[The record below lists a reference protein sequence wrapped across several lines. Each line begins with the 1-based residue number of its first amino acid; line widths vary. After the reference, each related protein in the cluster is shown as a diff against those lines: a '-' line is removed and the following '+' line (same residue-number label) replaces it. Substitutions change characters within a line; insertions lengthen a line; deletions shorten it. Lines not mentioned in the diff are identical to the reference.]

1 MQGFNQFNFIQDS
14 QAKPSSDDNMI
25 PLINIVFLMLIFF
38 MVAGQI
44 KAQPDQA
51 ITLPS
56 TAQLESAQAQT
67 LRLELF
73 ADGQLMLN
81 GELIEVARL
90 NSKIDLESAGSI
102 ALFADARVTAKQ
114 LDELLSVF
122 ANTPKWSIK
131 LYTLEES

>member
-25 PLINIVFLMLIFF
+25 PLINIVFLLLIFF
-38 MVAGQI
+38 IVAGQI

-81 GELIEVARL
+81 GELIEVASL
-90 NSKIDLESAGSI
+90 KSKIDLESAGSI

-114 LDELLSVF
+114 LDELLSEF
-122 ANTPKWSIK
+122 ANTPQWSIE
-131 LYTLEES
+131 LYTLEK

>member
-1 MQGFNQFNFIQDS
+1 VQGFNQFNFIQDS

-25 PLINIVFLMLIFF
+25 PLINIVFLLLIFF

-56 TAQLESAQAQT
+56 TAQLESAQAQI

-81 GELIEVARL
+81 GELIEVASLR
-90 NSKIDLESAGSI
+90 SKIDLESAGSI

-114 LDELLSVF
+114 LDELLSEF
-122 ANTPKWSIK
+122 ADTPQWSIE
-131 LYTLEES
+131 LYTLEK

>member
-25 PLINIVFLMLIFF
+25 PLINIVFLLLIFF

-44 KAQPDQA
+44 KAQPGQA

-81 GELIEVARL
+81 GELIEVASL
-90 NSKIDLESAGSI
+90 KSKIDLESAGSI

-114 LDELLSVF
+114 LDELLSEF
-122 ANTPKWSIK
+122 ANTPQWSIE
-131 LYTLEES
+131 LYTLEK

>member
-1 MQGFNQFNFIQDS
+1 
-14 QAKPSSDDNMI
+14 MI
-25 PLINIVFLMLIFF
+25 PLINIVFLLLIFF

-56 TAQLESAQAQT
+56 TAQLESAQAQI

-81 GELIEVARL
+81 GELIEVASLR
-90 NSKIDLESAGSI
+90 SKIDLESAGSI

-114 LDELLSVF
+114 LDELLSEF
-122 ANTPKWSIK
+122 ADTPQWSIE
-131 LYTLEES
+131 LYTLEK

>member
-1 MQGFNQFNFIQDS
+1 VQGFNQFNFIQDS

>member
-25 PLINIVFLMLIFF
+25 PLINIVFLLLIFF

-56 TAQLESAQAQT
+56 TAQLESAQAQI

-81 GELIEVARL
+81 GELIEVASLR
-90 NSKIDLESAGSI
+90 SKIDLESAGSI

-114 LDELLSVF
+114 LDELLSEF
-122 ANTPKWSIK
+122 ADTPQWSIE
-131 LYTLEES
+131 LYTLEK

>member
-25 PLINIVFLMLIFF
+25 PLINIVFLLLIFF

-56 TAQLESAQAQT
+56 TAQLESAQAQI

-81 GELIEVARL
+81 GELIEVASL
-90 NSKIDLESAGSI
+90 KSKIDLESAGSI

-114 LDELLSVF
+114 LDELLSEF
-122 ANTPKWSIK
+122 ANTPQWSIE
-131 LYTLEES
+131 LYTLEK

>member
-1 MQGFNQFNFIQDS
+1 VQGFNQFNFIQDS

-25 PLINIVFLMLIFF
+25 PLINIVFLLLIFF

-81 GELIEVARL
+81 GELIEVASL
-90 NSKIDLESAGSI
+90 KSKIDLESAGSI

-114 LDELLSVF
+114 LDELLSEF
-122 ANTPKWSIK
+122 ANTPQWSIE
-131 LYTLEES
+131 LYTLEK

>member
-25 PLINIVFLMLIFF
+25 PLINIVFLLLIFF

-81 GELIEVARL
+81 GELIEVASL
-90 NSKIDLESAGSI
+90 KSKIDLESAGSI

-114 LDELLSVF
+114 LDELLSEF
-122 ANTPKWSIK
+122 ANTPQWSIE
-131 LYTLEES
+131 LYTLEK